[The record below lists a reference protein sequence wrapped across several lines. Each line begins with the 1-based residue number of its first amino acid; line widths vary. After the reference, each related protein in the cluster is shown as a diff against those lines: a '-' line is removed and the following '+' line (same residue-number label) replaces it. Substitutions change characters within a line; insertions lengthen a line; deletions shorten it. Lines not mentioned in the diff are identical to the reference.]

1 MEFKTTSQEK
11 KRGNPAQVVDM
22 LLDGQKNKIKTLVKR
37 KALFTLGKRKHARK
51 ASDAFVATTGA
62 ELREVRQWQSISPT
76 THHTEGVGGRG
87 EGTPVQAGRQAGRVT
102 KKKSG
107 KR

>member
-1 MEFKTTSQEK
+1 
-11 KRGNPAQVVDM
+11 M

-76 THHTEGVGGRG
+76 TTIRKAWVGVGR
-87 EGTPVQAGRQAGRVT
+87 VLQYRQAGRE
-102 KKKSG
+102 G
-107 KR
+107 N